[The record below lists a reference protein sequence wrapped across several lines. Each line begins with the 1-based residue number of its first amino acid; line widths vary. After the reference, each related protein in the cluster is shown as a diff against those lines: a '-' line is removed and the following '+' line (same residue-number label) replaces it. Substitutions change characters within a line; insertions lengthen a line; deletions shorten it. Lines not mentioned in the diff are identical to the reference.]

1 MPEPIRIEFEV
12 DGSDE
17 VNTKVNSLLNR
28 FDDLK
33 ERVGDVKEELAGAG
47 AEPSANKSIMDM
59 AKGFAASGVA
69 ALAFYKI
76 VDIGKEAIRTTVELV
91 NDYADAVR
99 KTPSLFS
106 DAEIADVERYGR
118 ELEKINSLK
127 MEFGKEALPAVSNAT
142 AFLADYIKTVSE
154 FGSVFDLM
162 RRGANAK
169 AIRDLDET
177 LQAVNS
183 SDKAMLVYAKDAM
196 RVVKIR
202 KDLAEEVSSM
212 PSISLFGAVQSAQ
225 GDLEKFNE
233 SQDRFVE
240 KQDAIIESILALE
253 KKGVG
258 RYTGEMQALLNDLD
272 EALLAQSESVRE
284 NKKNEAET
292 NLEYARQI
300 LAQTD
305 GMLTAEEE
313 RYLVNQGLLT
323 GVFDETAATMALT
336 MITAGEEIAAGFD
349 STVGKMTG
357 AIDSLDN
364 RTIDV
369 YFNAHWTGFEPLG
382 MASITSVGIQ
392 GTPGMINDIPY
403 LTQEILRR
411 LQ

>member
-33 ERVGDVKEELAGAG
+33 KRVGDVKEELAGAG

-382 MASITSVGIQ
+382 MASITNVGIQ
-392 GTPGMINDIPY
+392 GTPGVVNDIPY

>member
-33 ERVGDVKEELAGAG
+33 KRVGDVKEELAGAG

-364 RTIDV
+364 RTIDI
-369 YFNAHWTGFEPLG
+369 YFNAHWSGFEPLG
-382 MASITSVGIQ
+382 MASITNVGIQ
-392 GTPGMINDIPY
+392 GTPGVVNDIPY

>member
-364 RTIDV
+364 RTIDI
-369 YFNAHWTGFEPLG
+369 YFNAHWSGFEPLG
-382 MASITSVGIQ
+382 MASITNVGIQ
-392 GTPGMINDIPY
+392 GTPGVVNDIPY